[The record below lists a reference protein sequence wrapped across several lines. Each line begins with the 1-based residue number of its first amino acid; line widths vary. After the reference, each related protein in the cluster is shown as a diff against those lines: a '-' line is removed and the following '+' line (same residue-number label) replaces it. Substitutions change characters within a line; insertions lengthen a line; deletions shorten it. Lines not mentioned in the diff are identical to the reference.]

1 MEMVK
6 RSLQSKLEPVDY
18 ENFKTNK
25 KWRKE
30 LCYRLAKKVPETAIG
45 DASKVRT
52 SQSEVYSEPQVVQ
65 VMDGPYK
72 GRPAVVVVGS
82 RRSRPNQLAIHSGP
96 RPEDLIIV
104 ETGAPPPRD
113 RANVG
118 VQLTP
123 QATDELASLATPKA
137 GLRKRKREQ
146 QEEEG

>member
-1 MEMVK
+1 
-6 RSLQSKLEPVDY
+6 
-18 ENFKTNK
+18 
-25 KWRKE
+25 
-30 LCYRLAKKVPETAIG
+30 
-45 DASKVRT
+45 
-52 SQSEVYSEPQVVQ
+52 
-65 VMDGPYK
+65 MDGPYK

-96 RPEDLIIV
+96 RPDDLIIV
-104 ETGAPPPRD
+104 RTDAPPPRD

-118 VQLTP
+118 VQLTQ